1 MLIHALLNNNYLED
15 YLVAYS
21 NLNPNTS
28 LVMENRR
35 LLIDCDPA
43 AFWGSLWNV

>member
-15 YLVAYS
+15 YLIAYT
-21 NLNPNTS
+21 NPNPNTS
-28 LVMENRR
+28 LVMEDRR
-35 LLIDCDPA
+35 PLIDYDPA